1 MSDSGG
7 EKIPFGKIYDD
18 TENIEDIF
26 DSCSDGFEQHE
37 DLPDLLDGI
46 LKESINRFMIG
57 NVI

>member
-1 MSDSGG
+1 MFDPGG

-26 DSCSDGFEQHE
+26 DSCSDCFELYE
-37 DLPDLLDGI
+37 DLPDGN
-46 LKESINRFMIG
+46 LKESVKKFMIG